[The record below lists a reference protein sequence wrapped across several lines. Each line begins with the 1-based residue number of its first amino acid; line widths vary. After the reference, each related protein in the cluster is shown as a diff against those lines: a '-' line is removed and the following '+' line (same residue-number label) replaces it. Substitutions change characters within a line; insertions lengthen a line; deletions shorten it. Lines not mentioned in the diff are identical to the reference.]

1 MPDALHDLPADAR
14 RNFEAHL
21 AANPYPGR
29 GLVIGRLGSG
39 DWLQLYWIMG
49 RSANSRNRRFAAAG
63 PELRTEPLDASRVED
78 PTNIIYEA
86 MLEAEGRYIVSN
98 GDHTRTIHNALSGGG
113 GFEDALAEREREDD
127 APNYTPRIAGLLD
140 LRDGAEA
147 ARVSLAI
154 LRANDA
160 DPAQTDRAIFQ
171 PAPPPRGLGYG
182 LTTYASDG
190 DPLPSFRGDPLW
202 LPLAG
207 DAGDVLDRYWSALDG
222 DNRIALAAKLIPAGG
237 GAAAIYLRGSG
248 SERDDG

>member
-1 MPDALHDLPADAR
+1 MPEDLHALAQ
-14 RNFEAHL
+14 RNFEAQL
-21 AANPYPGR
+21 SANSYPGR
-29 GLVIGRLGSG
+29 GLVIGRLASG

-63 PELRTEPLDASRVED
+63 PELRTEPLDAARVED

-86 MLEAEGRYIVSN
+86 MLEAPGLYIVSN
-98 GDHTRTIHNALSGGG
+98 GDHTRTIHDALIGGG
-113 GFEDALAEREREDD
+113 RFEDALATREREDD

-140 LRDGAEA
+140 LREDPEA

-160 DPAQTDRAIFQ
+160 DSARTDRTIFC

-190 DPLPSFRGDPLW
+190 NPLPPFRGDPLW

-207 DAGDVLDRYWSALDG
+207 ALDDALDTYWSALNAE
-222 DNRIALAAKLIPAGG
+222 NRIALAAKLIPVDG
-237 GAAAIYLRGSG
+237 GASTIHLRGSG

>member
-1 MPDALHDLPADAR
+1 MSDDLHVLAR
-14 RNFEAHL
+14 RNFEAQL
-21 AANPYPGR
+21 AANSYPGR
-29 GLVIGRLGSG
+29 GLVIGRLASG

-63 PELRTEPLDASRVED
+63 PELRTEPLDAARVED

-86 MLEAEGRYIVSN
+86 MLEVPGLYIVSN
-98 GDHTRTIHNALSGGG
+98 GDHTRTIHDALIGGG
-113 GFEDALAEREREDD
+113 RFEEALATREREDD

-140 LRDGAEA
+140 LREGAEA

-160 DPAQTDRAIFQ
+160 DSTRTDRTIFC

-190 DPLPSFRGDPLW
+190 DPLPPFRGDPLW
-202 LPLAG
+202 LSLAG
-207 DAGDVLDRYWSALDG
+207 ALDDVLDQYWSALDA
-222 DNRIALAAKLIPAGG
+222 DNRIALAAKLIPADG
-237 GAAAIYLRGSG
+237 GASTIYLRGSG

>member
-1 MPDALHDLPADAR
+1 MPEDLHALAR
-14 RNFEAHL
+14 RNFEAQL

-29 GLVIGRLGSG
+29 GLVIGRLASG

-63 PELRTEPLDASRVED
+63 PELRTEPLDAARVED

-86 MLEAEGRYIVSN
+86 MLEAPGLYIVSN
-98 GDHTRTIHNALSGGG
+98 GDHTRTIHDALIVGGR
-113 GFEDALAEREREDD
+113 FDDALATREREDD
-127 APNYTPRIAGLLD
+127 APNYTPRIMGLLD
-140 LRDGAEA
+140 LREGAES

-160 DPAQTDRAIFQ
+160 DSAQTDRMIFR

-190 DPLPSFRGDPLW
+190 NPLPPFRGDPLW

-207 DAGDVLDRYWSALDG
+207 ALDDALDAYWSVLDA
-222 DNRIALAAKLIPAGG
+222 DNRIALAAKLIPADG
-237 GAAAIYLRGSG
+237 GASAIYLRGSG

>member
-1 MPDALHDLPADAR
+1 MLDDLHVLAQ
-14 RNFEAHL
+14 RNFEAQL

-29 GLVIGRLGSG
+29 GLVIGRLESG

-49 RSANSRNRRFAAAG
+49 RSANSRNRRFAADG
-63 PELRTEPLDASRVED
+63 PELRTEPLDAVRVED

-86 MLEAEGRYIVSN
+86 MLEAPGLYIVSN
-98 GDHTRTIHNALSGGG
+98 GDHTRTIHDALISGGR
-113 GFEDALAEREREDD
+113 FEEALATREREDD
-127 APNYTPRIAGLLD
+127 APNYTPRIVGLLD
-140 LRDGAEA
+140 LREGADA

-160 DPAQTDRAIFQ
+160 DSAQTDRTIFR

-190 DPLPSFRGDPLW
+190 NPLPPFRGDPLW

-207 DAGDVLDRYWSALDG
+207 ALDDALDAYWSALDA

-237 GAAAIYLRGSG
+237 GASTIHLRGSG